1 MTFAPLKTYP
11 SRHVT
16 NTFLPTKQPQ
26 ILEIVTLRKEGL
38 RGQAWVIFEHVAA
51 STAAIQAEQGFT
63 FFGKDLK
70 IDYAR
75 EKSDRVAKL
84 DGTFVPKDRRAKR
97 ERERAAAEAAAKKA
111 KLDAA
116 SEADAESNP
125 PRAADASLDD
135 ASSRVVQDDAMEEG
149 ASSGL
154 TCAPPSSAGGAP
166 PPSTELPSNILFA
179 QALPTDCNEMMLA
192 MLFRQY
198 PGYKE
203 VRIPRPGLAFVEF
216 DDEPHAS
223 VALKALNGFK
233 LTANETL
240 DLKYGKA

>member
-1 MTFAPLKTYP
+1 MKCVPRQAYSLNSFQYISHLHHICSNQT
-11 SRHVT
+11 
-16 NTFLPTKQPQ
+16 Q

-97 ERERAAAEAAAKKA
+97 ERAAAEAAAKKA
-111 KLDAA
+111 KLEAA
-116 SEADAESNP
+116 NEASAAAESN
-125 PRAADASLDD
+125 AAS
-135 ASSRVVQDDAMEEG
+135 ASSQDDPSSLTVKEGVKTDEG
-149 ASSGL
+149 ASS
-154 TCAPPSSAGGAP
+154 APAAPGAP